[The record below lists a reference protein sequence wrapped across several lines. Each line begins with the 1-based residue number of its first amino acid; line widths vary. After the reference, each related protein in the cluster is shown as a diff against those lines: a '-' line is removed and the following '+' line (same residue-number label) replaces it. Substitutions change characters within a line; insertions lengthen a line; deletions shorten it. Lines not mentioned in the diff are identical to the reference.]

1 MGAAPCAVEPVAAV
15 PGGPVAMIPPGA
27 FEATR
32 NEASQRC
39 LVAVAEALCDML
51 MAAMT
56 GDAAGDRSLDGG

>member
-27 FEATR
+27 FEAAR
-32 NEASQRC
+32 DEASQRRIE
-39 LVAVAEALCDML
+39 AVAEVLCDLL

-56 GDAAGDRSLDGG
+56 GDTAGERSLDGG